1 MTASVTLIIVLL
13 SDKYFVVG
21 NLRSLAGQTAVYGIS
36 SIVGRLL
43 NYFLVPM
50 YSRVFLP
57 EESAVYVEMYAYVA
71 FFIVILT
78 YGMETAFF
86 NFNQKEEN
94 KNRVYSTA
102 LTSLFTTSALF
113 IAAALIFAQ
122 PIASM
127 LRYGDHPEYI
137 QYFALIVG
145 LDAFTSI
152 PFARLRAENKAFRF
166 AIIKLIG
173 IFVNIGLNLILLL
186 LVPYLYKNY
195 SWGPEMLSW
204 ICDGEPVVGH
214 IFVSNLVAS
223 VVVFVLLIPD
233 IFKIRFG
240 FSFSLLKRMLSY
252 AAPLLILGLAGIA
265 NETVDRIL
273 LKYILPKDVAMYQL
287 GIYGMCFKIA
297 IVMSIFVQAFRYAAE
312 PFFFAR
318 QKDADAKQTYADVMK
333 YFVIIMTAMFLAII
347 LYMDIVKYFVGEEYY
362 SGLKI
367 VPILLYSHVFL
378 GVFYNLSIWYKLT
391 GQTRFG
397 AYISLIGTAI
407 SVGLNIALIPVIGYM
422 GSAWANFACYAVMM
436 VISYFLGQKYYRVH
450 YDMKRIL
457 SYMIISAGLYFVSVY
472 TTQYLFADNVAQRL
486 VFNTLLL
493 MVFLIYIAFSEPR
506 LKRMLVRKQG

>member
-1 MTASVTLIIVLL
+1 M
-13 SDKYFVVG
+13 G
-21 NLRSLAGQTAVYGIS
+21 NLRSLAGQTAIYGIS

-43 NYFLVPM
+43 NYFLVPL

-86 NFNQKEEN
+86 NFNQKSEDRE
-94 KNRVYSTA
+94 KVFPTTLASV
-102 LTSLFTTSALF
+102 FTTSALF
-113 IAAALIFAQ
+113 IAAAIIFAQ
-122 PIASM
+122 PLADM

-152 PFARLRAENKAFRF
+152 PFAKLRAENRPMRF
-166 AIIKLIG
+166 AVIKLIG

-186 LVPYLYKNY
+186 WVPYAFNNY
-195 SWGPEMLSW
+195 SWGHEALSW
-204 ICDGEPVVGH
+204 LSDGKPAVGH
-214 IFVSNLVAS
+214 IFVSNLAAS
-223 VVVFVLLIPD
+223 AVVFILLIPD
-233 IFKIRFG
+233 FVRSRIG
-240 FSFSLLKRMLSY
+240 FSGKLLRKMLLY

-265 NETVDRIL
+265 NETVDRVL
-273 LKYILPKDVAMYQL
+273 LKYLLPEDVAMYQL
-287 GIYGMCFKIA
+287 GIYGICFKIA

-312 PFFFAR
+312 PFFFSK
-318 QKDADAKQTYADVMK
+318 QKDSDAKQTYADVMK
-333 YFVIIMTAMFLAII
+333 FFVIIMTFLFLSII
-347 LYMDIVKYFVGEEYY
+347 LYLDIVKYFVGEKFW

-397 AYISLIGTAI
+397 AYISLMGTAI
-407 SVGLNIALIPVIGYM
+407 SVGMNIALIPVIGYM
-422 GSAWANFACYAVMM
+422 GSAWANFACYGVMM
-436 VISYFLGQKYYRVH
+436 IVSYFLGQKYYRVN
-450 YDMKRIL
+450 YELKRIL
-457 SYMIISAGLYFVSVY
+457 SYMIISAGLYFVSVF
-472 TTQYLFADNVAQRL
+472 TTKYLFADSMPMRL

-493 MVFLIYIAFSEPR
+493 MVFIIYIAFSEPG
-506 LKRMLVRKQG
+506 LKRMLVRKQR